1 MTFFCRAA
9 QLDKLGMV
17 IDFKVM
23 KSTLCEFLERE
34 WDHKMLIWEKDPWA
48 DALRAVDPEGV
59 LLVPFNPTAE
69 HLANHLLHVVGP
81 KVLPPEVKLV
91 RVQIDETR
99 KCSAI
104 AEL

>member
-48 DALRAVDPEGV
+48 DALCAVDPEGV

-69 HLANHLLHVVGP
+69 QLANHLLRVVGP
-81 KVLPPEVKLV
+81 KVLPPEITLV
-91 RVQIDETR
+91 RVQMDETR

>member
-1 MTFFCRAA
+1 
-9 QLDKLGMV
+9 MV

-34 WDHKMLIWEKDPWA
+34 WDHKMLIWERDPWVGV
-48 DALRAVDPEGV
+48 LLGTDPEGV

-69 HLANHLLHVVGP
+69 ELSDHLLRVVGP
-81 KVLPPEVKLV
+81 QVLPPHVQLV
-91 RVQIDETR
+91 RVQLDETR